1 MAKTFD
7 FEHTYFIEKPA
18 YKRKS
23 SCEKWWMFSIKERN
37 GNNIIFSNRDRND
50 HKDYQGK
57 VLSSSSTSNEV
68 CFITI
73 EGERYLLE
81 AKNSFSKG
89 QQLNKE
95 NLKRIVVAEF
105 DSKKQDFVKTK
116 DCGQSLGEFL
126 SKKAKRLNK

>member
-23 SCEKWWMFSIKERN
+23 LHEKWWMFSIKERN
-37 GNNIIFSNRDRND
+37 GNNIIFSNRDRYD

-95 NLKRIVVAEF
+95 NLKGIVVAEF